1 MIAHAL
7 ALVLASAPTLSVKV
21 VSLNFSYPYFG
32 EPGNTCQKAG
42 SVYVHAVANSTPVV
56 VRMVDSAGLSVGSE
70 AVLDDVRLAGKGKD
84 GTVVYCA
91 AGRLNPSAPTPVQPV
106 AGGVDSSA
114 QAQPPPPLVQATEPA
129 AAAPAPAPAA
139 APTVAPTGCSAR
151 TFNIIKKSLGEKKF
165 GPSEFDS
172 ASAQG
177 EPEIVDCSL
186 ARSRNTNVLLIKMV
200 KDGIGDPATVL
211 GAEWGPGSK
220 WQNETDAQR
229 RVVKVYLAQ

>member
-56 VRMVDSAGLSVGSE
+56 VRMLDSAGLSVGSE

-91 AGRLNPSAPTPVQPV
+91 AGRLNPSAPSAVQPL
-106 AGGVDSSA
+106 AGGVDSS
-114 QAQPPPPLVQATEPA
+114 QPPIVQTEPA
-129 AAAPAPAPAA
+129 QPAPAA
-139 APTVAPTGCSAR
+139 APAVAATGCTAR
-151 TFNIIKKSLGEKKF
+151 IFNIIKKQLGEKKF

-177 EPEIVDCSL
+177 EAEVVDCSL

-200 KDGIGDPATVL
+200 KDGIADPTTVV

-220 WQNETDAQR
+220 WQNEADAQR

>member
-1 MIAHAL
+1 MIVHAL

-91 AGRLNPSAPTPVQPV
+91 AGRLNPSASTPVQPV
-106 AGGVDSSA
+106 AGGVDASA
-114 QAQPPPPLVQATEPA
+114 QPPPLVQASAAEPSQPA
-129 AAAPAPAPAA
+129 VAAAPSPAPAVA
-139 APTVAPTGCSAR
+139 ATGCTAR
-151 TFNIIKKSLGEKKF
+151 LFNIIKKSMGEKKF

-177 EPEIVDCSL
+177 EPEVVDCSL

-200 KDGIGDPATVL
+200 KDGIADPATVV

-220 WQNETDAQR
+220 WQNESDAQR
-229 RVVKVYLAQ
+229 RVVKVYVAQ

>member
-42 SVYVHAVANSTPVV
+42 GVYVHAVANSTPVV

-91 AGRLNPSAPTPVQPV
+91 AGRLNPSAPAPEQPV
-106 AGGVDSSA
+106 AGGIDSSA
-114 QAQPPPPLVQATEPA
+114 QPPPLVQAPEPM
-129 AAAPAPAPAA
+129 AAPAAPPASAPAVA
-139 APTVAPTGCSAR
+139 ATGCTAR
-151 TFNIIKKSLGEKKF
+151 LFNIIKKSLGEKKF
-165 GPSEFDS
+165 GASEFDS

-177 EPEIVDCSL
+177 EPEVVDCSL
-186 ARSRNTNVLLIKMV
+186 ARARNTNVLLIKMV
-200 KDGIGDPATVL
+200 KDGIADPATVV

-220 WQNETDAQR
+220 WQNETDTQR
-229 RVVKVYLAQ
+229 RLVKVYIAE